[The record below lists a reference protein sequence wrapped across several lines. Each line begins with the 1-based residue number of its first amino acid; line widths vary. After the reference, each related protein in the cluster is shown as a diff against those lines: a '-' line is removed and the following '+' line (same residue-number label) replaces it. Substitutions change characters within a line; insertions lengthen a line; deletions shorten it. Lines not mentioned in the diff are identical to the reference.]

1 MRPNAAAAGTPGMT
15 SRTATI
21 RAAPPAAEVIARP
34 MAETVIAR
42 GQAAM
47 PPARAAVTD
56 MTMTMAW
63 GPMASARNIMVS
75 AQPRANM
82 RAAGFPCAAAGLAG
96 EIGRAAAVCLLRGE
110 ATITSGGTA
119 RESGRAP

>member
-1 MRPNAAAAGTPGMT
+1 
-15 SRTATI
+15 
-21 RAAPPAAEVIARP
+21 
-34 MAETVIAR
+34 
-42 GQAAM
+42 M

-82 RAAGFPCAAAGLAG
+82 RAAGFPRAAAGLAG
-96 EIGRAAAVCLLRGE
+96 VVAEAAAVCLIRAT
-110 ATITSGGTA
+110 ATITRGGTA
-119 RESGRAP
+119 RDERWTTSVKLIAVSAQDLVQAVLTGGGTNPQH

>member
-15 SRTATI
+15 SRAATI
-21 RAAPPAAEVIARP
+21 RAAPPAAEAIARP

-56 MTMTMAW
+56 MTMTMAS
-63 GPMASARNIMVS
+63 GPMASARNIMAN

-82 RAAGFPCAAAGLAG
+82 RAAGFPRAAAGLAG
-96 EIGRAAAVCLLRGE
+96 VVEEAAAVCLIRE
-110 ATITSGGTA
+110 TA
-119 RESGRAP
+119 IVGRAHV

>member
-1 MRPNAAAAGTPGMT
+1 MRISDWSSDVCSSDLAGTPGMT

-63 GPMASARNIMVS
+63 GPMASARHIMVS

-82 RAAGFPCAAAGLAG
+82 RAAGFQRAAAGRAG
-96 EIGRAAAVCLLRGE
+96 VGGE
-110 ATITSGGTA
+110 AEA
-119 RESGRAP
+119 QCL